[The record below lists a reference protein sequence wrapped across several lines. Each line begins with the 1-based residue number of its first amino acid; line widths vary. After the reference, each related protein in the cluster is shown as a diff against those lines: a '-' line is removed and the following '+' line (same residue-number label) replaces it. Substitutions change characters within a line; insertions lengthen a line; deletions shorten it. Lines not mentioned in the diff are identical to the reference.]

1 MTEAELILADII
13 LLKIE
18 PKTPFRMQRY
28 LHNITIGLH
37 DTQPENIYKEISQIV
52 ISNSSVIEDFL
63 RTNGYIK
70 FTDIP
75 THQYILTDEGEEAQK
90 QGGHQQYLDWVAR
103 EKRKKG
109 FEDFPKKK
117 WHIYE
122 PIKWAVF
129 GLLTF
134 ASGYIVRGCNQDK
147 TQDTEKVAEQPIS
160 PQTTTPSVETT
171 DVHVLDSSHYQD
183 TQGTSVATK
192 DTGR

>member
-1 MTEAELILADII
+1 MTQAELILADII

-37 DTQPENIYKEISQIV
+37 DTQPENIYKEICQIV

-75 THQYILTDEGEEAQK
+75 TRQYILTDEGEEAQR

-122 PIKWAVF
+122 PVKW
-129 GLLTF
+129 LLLLL
-134 ASGYIVRGCNQDK
+134 AGIAIERYLLKGCGQDK
-147 TQDTEKVAEQPIS
+147 FQDTGKTTEQTIS
-160 PQTTTPSVETT
+160 PQ
-171 DVHVLDSSHYQD
+171 
-183 TQGTSVATK
+183 ATK
-192 DTGR
+192 PLVEKAGY